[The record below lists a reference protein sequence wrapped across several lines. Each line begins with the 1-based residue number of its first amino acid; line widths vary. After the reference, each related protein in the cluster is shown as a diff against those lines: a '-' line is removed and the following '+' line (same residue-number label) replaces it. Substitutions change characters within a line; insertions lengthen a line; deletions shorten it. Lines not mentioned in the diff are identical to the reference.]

1 MSEALNHILQD
12 FLLEAQ
18 ENLESLD
25 QEFVGLEQNPNDREL
40 LAEIFRTVHGIK
52 GSAGFLNLGK
62 LERIAHAAED
72 VLGKLREGT
81 ISSSEEIINRLLE
94 AVDSIRTIL
103 RHLEQNGEE
112 GEGELHDLI
121 VSLQRISRRKSSKS
135 ETQGGRSNK
144 EDPEDPTTE
153 EVQIDQ
159 DHESVPPQR
168 GTKVASAKA
177 AMLPSS
183 SDPLEAS
190 FGGVEDSRIH
200 VDVTML
206 DHLMNL
212 TGELV
217 LSRNQ
222 VLRIASDSGKNN
234 WIKAAQ
240 RLNGIVSELQESM
253 MKTRMQEL
261 RKVFGLFP
269 RLVRDVSKQ
278 RGKDVK
284 LEMEGH
290 QTELDRSLIEAL
302 KTPLMHLVRNAIDHG
317 IEPPEVRRQH
327 GKNPRGSIFIR
338 AYHDSGLVNI
348 EISDDGAG
356 IDLEHIREKAVQK
369 GLLKAEQQMQISE
382 EKLLELIFLPGFST
396 AETVTELSGR
406 GVGMDAVKRHLN
418 RIGGTIEID
427 TERGQGTTFK
437 IHVPMT
443 LAIVPGL
450 LVATGKRHFVI
461 PQRNLE
467 ELVRLNEQEEQR
479 IKSIGSA
486 EVYRLRGEL
495 LPLIRLHQILQIPDE
510 ERERVRQNDATQ
522 WNPHIIVLSSGE
534 KRFGLVVDMV
544 SDTEEIVVKPL
555 GRHIKQE
562 TCYDGATILGN
573 GKVALILNARA
584 LFAAGQF
591 SLEEIQHAE
600 YGRAPEE
607 LSPTET
613 EQITPATHQAIVL
626 FQAGEEEFY
635 GAPLAFVE
643 RIETFA
649 ASQIEHSGGREVMR
663 YRGDVLPLMRLE
675 PLLNLTNPPDAA
687 MLSLL
692 VFSVEK
698 DIGLVVQRVL
708 NTIEIDTH
716 IDTKSFQ
723 QKGILGSTIVE
734 DHSVLIL
741 DIHGLIELAYPH
753 WYQQFFVSKL
763 KEEERR
769 QIRVLLVEDSKF
781 FMNIEKSYLES
792 AGYQVLTAENGQ
804 AAQQRLEEH
813 PVDVVVTDLDMPLC
827 DGFELTGAIR
837 KHQEWKQIPVMAVTS
852 LSEEKD
858 RQKGA
863 RVGIDEYC
871 VKLDR
876 DEVLNALEQLI
887 LRTRKEAR

>member
-1 MSEALNHILQD
+1 MSEALDHILQE
-12 FLLEAQ
+12 FLVELQ
-18 ENLESLD
+18 ENLERLD
-25 QEFVGLEQNPNDREL
+25 RGFVGLEQNPGDKEL
-40 LAEIFRTVHGIK
+40 LADIFRTVHGIK
-52 GSAGFLNLGK
+52 GSAGFLNLSR

-81 ISSSEEIINRLLE
+81 LSSNELIINILLE
-94 AVDSIRTIL
+94 AVDSIRAIL
-103 RHLEQNGEE
+103 RYLEQSGDE
-112 GEGELHDLI
+112 GEYELHDLI
-121 VSLQRISRRKSSKS
+121 LSLQQISQGQVPQPESQGDPVTEEEHTMAPTEELRTPDLLQKTKSGNTKS
-135 ETQGGRSNK
+135 PPIHAS
-144 EDPEDPTTE
+144 TTE
-153 EVQIDQ
+153 
-159 DHESVPPQR
+159 SP
-168 GTKVASAKA
+168 
-177 AMLPSS
+177 
-183 SDPLEAS
+183 EANLA
-190 FGGVEDSRIH
+190 GIEDSRIH

-222 VLRIASDSGKNN
+222 VLRMATDSGENHWMN
-234 WIKAAQ
+234 AAQ

-278 RGKDVK
+278 RGKDVQ
-284 LEMEGH
+284 LDMEGH

-302 KTPLMHLVRNAIDHG
+302 RTPLMHLVRNAIDHG
-317 IEPPEVRRQH
+317 LETPDIRRQE
-327 GKNPRGSIFIR
+327 GKNPKGSILIR
-338 AYHDSGLVNI
+338 AYHDSGQVNI
-348 EISDDGAG
+348 DISDDGAG
-356 IDLEHIREKAVQK
+356 IDLDLVRQKALQK
-369 GLLKAEQQMQISE
+369 GIFRKENIEQVSD
-382 EKLLELIFLPGFST
+382 EKLLDVIFQPGFST

-450 LVATGKRHFVI
+450 LVASGNRHFVI

-467 ELVRLNEQEEQR
+467 ELVRLDTHEKQGV
-479 IKSIGSA
+479 KSIGST

-495 LPLIRLHQILQIPDE
+495 LPLVRLHKLLQLPE
-510 ERERVRQNDATQ
+510 TERETVSHDDSKQ
-522 WNPHIIVLSSGE
+522 WNPHIIILRTGD

-562 TCYDGATILGN
+562 PCYDGATILGN
-573 GKVALILNARA
+573 GNVALILNVRA

-591 SLEEIQHAE
+591 SQEEIQQAQ
-600 YGRAPEE
+600 YGHTTETPQ
-607 LSPTET
+607 TET
-613 EQITPATHQAIVL
+613 EQEHRSTHQAVVL

-635 GAPLAFVE
+635 GVPLAFVE

-649 ASQIEHSGGREVMR
+649 ASQIEHSGGQEVMQ

-675 PLLNLTNPPDAA
+675 PLLNLTSPPDAA

-698 DIGLVVQRVL
+698 DIGLVVQQVI
-708 NTIEIDTH
+708 NTVEIDTQ

-723 QKGILGSTIVE
+723 RKGVLGSTIIE
-734 DHSVLIL
+734 GHSVLLL
-741 DIHGLIELAYPH
+741 DVHGLIELAYPH
-753 WYQQFFVSKL
+753 WYQQFFVSRL

-769 QIRVLLVEDSKF
+769 TTRVLLVEDSKF

-792 AGYQVLTAENGQ
+792 AGYQVFTAENGQ
-804 AAQQRLEEH
+804 IAQERLAELS
-813 PVDVVVTDLDMPLC
+813 VDVVVTDLDMPYC
-827 DGFELTGAIR
+827 DGFELTEAIR
-837 KHQEWKQIPVMAVTS
+837 QHQDWKDMPVMAVTS
-852 LSEEKD
+852 LSDERD
-858 RQKGA
+858 RQKGMSA
-863 RVGIDEYC
+863 GIDEYRL
-871 VKLDR
+871 KLDR
-876 DEVLNALEQLI
+876 DDVLGTLEKLI
-887 LRTRKEAR
+887 LRKRKEK